1 MVERLKILSLI
12 DHMLPTKVYA
22 FGCFLV
28 RIFWLT
34 LCCLVYTD
42 TSYQIVILLEF
53 YLSNNTTLVFLKM
66 LQLPL
71 SKLVSFI
78 IIFSLFLVNT
88 QTEDMT
94 SLLSYRLGLGLW
106 AFPCDPH
113 RAGRSYRKSFRNGS

>member
-12 DHMLPTKVYA
+12 DHMLPTKVLA

-28 RIFWLT
+28 RIFWFSL
-34 LCCLVYTD
+34 LPCITD

-53 YLSNNTTLVFLKM
+53 YSSNNTTLVFLKM

-113 RAGRSYRKSFRNGS
+113 REGRSYRKSFRNGS